1 MQCPLQRK
9 FALLR
14 LRSPGMC
21 PCLHVGAGQ
30 ARTMPLTSKQRAQVQ
45 KRVKRRQA
53 AATGPAGS
61 GGGNG
66 GQEASTQS
74 PLPPPKAPERNR
86 YRRDDCFERDT
97 LFTIP
102 HATAENDLYDD
113 DDNDDAA
120 TAATPDPSAA
130 VAAPRSEAP
139 AATEATPISKEAALA
154 ARDRVIAERMQQLE
168 AALPPN
174 ARKIDNLSKPDRPGE
189 LEPQKTFRGSIVDY
203 AFKLVKEAEAADAY
217 RMRAERQ
224 QDWNAWH
231 ETMYKRHERFS
242 ATHYKLFRWL
252 IEKPMDEGLF
262 KTLLMWRMVEHGKI
276 SAADC
281 DKLVSEYHAIHQE
294 FPNMRRYI
302 EKERE
307 RAERRA
313 RGETVDSDTDGEEES
328 S

>member
-1 MQCPLQRK
+1 
-9 FALLR
+9 
-14 LRSPGMC
+14 
-21 PCLHVGAGQ
+21 
-30 ARTMPLTSKQRAQVQ
+30 MPLTSKQRAQVQ

-53 AATGPAGS
+53 AAATGTAGS
-61 GGGNG
+61 G
-66 GQEASTQS
+66 QEANAQAT
-74 PLPPPKAPERNR
+74 PPPKAPERDR

-113 DDNDDAA
+113 DV
-120 TAATPDPSAA
+120 A
-130 VAAPRSEAP
+130 VAAPEPPSK
-139 AATEATPISKEAALA
+139 AADPVSKEAALA
-154 ARDRVIAERMQQLE
+154 ERDRIIAERMQQLE

-174 ARKIDNLSKPDRPGE
+174 ARNIDNLSKPDRPGE
-189 LEPQKTFRGSIVDY
+189 LEPQKKFRGSIVDY

-217 RMRAERQ
+217 RMRAECQ

-231 ETMYKRHERFS
+231 EKMYKRHERFS
-242 ATHYKLFRWL
+242 TTHYKLFRWL

-313 RGETVDSDTDGEEES
+313 RGETVDSDTDGDDD
-328 S
+328 